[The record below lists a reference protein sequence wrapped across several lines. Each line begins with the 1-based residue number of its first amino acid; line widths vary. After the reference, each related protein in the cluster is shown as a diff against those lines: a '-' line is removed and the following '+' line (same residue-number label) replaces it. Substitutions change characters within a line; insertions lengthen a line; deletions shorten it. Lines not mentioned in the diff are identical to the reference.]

1 MKCPCCNNKM
11 KDKSKFVEQRIVD
24 FSGTHDYD
32 FETVLSTRYKC
43 KECDIKYKDGKWDIP
58 GTVPE
63 RYIKIFRR
71 SKRRKNYS

>member
-11 KDKSKFVEQRIVD
+11 KDKSKFIEQRIVD

-63 RYIKIFRR
+63 RYIKIF
-71 SKRRKNYS
+71 